1 MSRRSQAPTRT
12 VLPDPK
18 FNSVLLAKFMN
29 MVMERGKKSVAERI
43 VYGAIDRIAERTGRQ
58 PDQAI
63 ELLTQALDNVKPM
76 VEVKSRR
83 VGGATY
89 QVPVEVRATRRNT
102 LAMRWVIDAAQARS
116 EKSMSQRL
124 AAELLE
130 ASENRGAAVRKR
142 EDTHRMADANKAFA
156 HYRW

>member
-12 VLPDPK
+12 ILPDPK

-43 VYGAIDRIAERTGRQ
+43 VYGAIDRMAEKTNRPAEQTL
-58 PDQAI
+58 D
-63 ELLTQALDNVKPM
+63 LLTQALDNVKPM

-89 QVPVEVRATRRNT
+89 QVPVEVRAQRRQT
-102 LAMRWVIDAAQARS
+102 LAMRWVIEAASARS

-124 AAELLE
+124 ASELLE

>member
-12 VLPDPK
+12 ILPDPK

-29 MVMERGKKSVAERI
+29 MVMERGKKSVAESI
-43 VYGAIDRIAERTGRQ
+43 VYGALDRISEKTGRQ

-89 QVPVEVRATRRNT
+89 QVPVEVRSTRRQT
-102 LAMRWVIDAAQARS
+102 LAMRWLIDAAIARS

>member
-12 VLPDPK
+12 ILPDPK

-43 VYGAIDRIAERTGRQ
+43 VYGAIDRMAEKTNRPPEATL
-58 PDQAI
+58 

-89 QVPVEVRATRRNT
+89 QVPVEVRSTRRNT
-102 LAMRWVIDAAQARS
+102 LAMRWVIDAASARS

-124 AAELLE
+124 ASELLE